1 MPAADSPAHPAL
13 NQIRALALD
22 FDGVLT
28 DGGLFWGPN
37 GEEWKRLSFADVM
50 AVSLARRAGIQLAII
65 SGEDSPLVDR
75 YAEKM
80 SIVHVFKPYRD
91 KAAALRQFASSAR
104 LPLAEICFMGDDVND
119 LPALRLAGLAAAP
132 ASADAAVLDQAEFV
146 TRSPGGRGAVRE
158 LVNALF
164 AAQNLDPE
172 EVFSR
177 P

>member
-1 MPAADSPAHPAL
+1 MSPAKPGTSTLRH
-13 NQIRALALD
+13 IRALALD

-37 GEEWKRLSFADVM
+37 GEEWKRLSFADIM
-50 AVSLARRAGIQLAII
+50 AVSLARRAGIQLALI
-65 SGEDSPLVDR
+65 SGEDSPLIDR

-80 SIVHVFKPYRD
+80 SIVHVFRPYRD
-91 KAAALRQFASSAR
+91 KAAALRQFASSSHI
-104 LPLAEICFMGDDVND
+104 PLAATCFMGDDIND
-119 LPALRLAGLAAAP
+119 LAALRIAGLAAAP
-132 ASADAAVLDQAEFV
+132 ASADPAVLAQAAFV
-146 TRSPGGRGAVRE
+146 THNPGGRGAVRE
-158 LVNALF
+158 LVNALL